1 MSKPREDEGA
11 GAQAPVM
18 GSISEL
24 LAHALALEE
33 EATERY
39 AELAEIMEAHNNPDA
54 AQLFAR
60 MAKIEQHHVAEVRK
74 EIERRGL
81 EDLAP
86 AEYHWVGMEG
96 PETTDHADLHYL
108 MTPRQALLLAL
119 TNERRARD
127 YFGAIAGHAT
137 DPEVAQFAGEMAEE
151 EKEHVE
157 WVERWL
163 EQFPEPEQDWD
174 QDDDPPILQ
183 G

>member
-1 MSKPREDEGA
+1 MNARHETG
-11 GAQAPVM
+11 GQGTTAPAM
-18 GSISEL
+18 NSISEL

-39 AELAEIMEAHNNPDA
+39 AELADIMETHNNPEA
-54 AQLFAR
+54 AKLFAR
-60 MAKIEQHHVAEVRK
+60 MAEIEQLHVNEVNR

-81 EDLAP
+81 TDLAP
-86 AEYHWVGMEG
+86 AEFRWVGMEG

-108 MTPRQALLLAL
+108 MTPHQALLLAL

-127 YFGAIAGHAT
+127 YFEGIAEHSS
-137 DPEVAQFAGEMAEE
+137 DPEVARFARELAEE

-163 EQFPEPEQDWD
+163 EQFPETEEGWS
-174 QDDDPPILQ
+174 QDDDPPVLQ